1 MQQQTIDPPV
11 RDMSPDAI
19 EAQLEQDRA
28 ALAASLIALQD
39 RLSIDALW
47 SDGVAL
53 AKSKVA
59 PLGQALVNAVYANP
73 IAVALTTSGLGWLGF
88 GNRASRRTEPSSPT
102 DPRFDAV
109 SRWEDEGGQ
118 IADPAYH
125 DFGWI
130 AEADD
135 LCARAAQMLGQIN
148 AAGRAGLAPAKVLAD
163 CRADVMAA
171 LTKDVRRV
179 MAQGLEDMG
188 HEARD
193 RAVATRER
201 TYDLHHQA
209 RTDTPWHRG
218 AIAAGAIAVVGSIIS
233 ALMPRSA
240 SEDSRPADQPSAKAS
255 QILRDEQARI
265 DGSFQRIARMLAT
278 NSTR

>member
-1 MQQQTIDPPV
+1 MQQQTINPPV
-11 RDMSPDAI
+11 RDMSRDAI
-19 EAQLEQDRA
+19 EAQLELDRA

-59 PLGQALVNAVYANP
+59 PFGQVLVNAVYANP
-73 IAVALTTSGLGWLGF
+73 IAVALTTSGLGWIGF
-88 GNRASRRTEPSSPT
+88 GNRASRRSVPSQPL
-102 DPRFDAV
+102 DARLDAV

-118 IADPAYH
+118 IAHPAH
-125 DFGWI
+125 QDFGWI
-130 AEADD
+130 VEADD

-148 AAGRAGLAPAKVLAD
+148 AAGRAGLAPAKVLED

-179 MAQGLEDMG
+179 MAQGLEDMAQD
-188 HEARD
+188 ARD

-209 RTDTPWHRG
+209 RTGTPWHRG
-218 AIAAGAIAVVGSIIS
+218 ALAAGAIAVVGSIIA
-233 ALMPRSA
+233 ALFPRHA
-240 SEDSRPADQPSAKAS
+240 SEDPRPADQPSAKAS
-255 QILRDEQARI
+255 EILRDEQARI
-265 DGSFQRIARMLAT
+265 DGSFQRIAQMLAT
-278 NSTR
+278 DTTR